1 MNLSVVLVAFLLACI
16 VVAIILRVWGAGY
29 VSSQP
34 VFSWDV
40 RVVEKRKQGIS
51 SQYDAETAYYI
62 TFEFA
67 DGSKKEY
74 KVEPE
79 EYRRLQNGE
88 AGKLYTQA
96 NRFKGFEPI

>member
-51 SQYDAETAYYI
+51 SQYDA
-62 TFEFA
+62 
-67 DGSKKEY
+67 
-74 KVEPE
+74 
-79 EYRRLQNGE
+79 
-88 AGKLYTQA
+88 
-96 NRFKGFEPI
+96 